1 MGIENWSES
10 VILVNLPAEPQI
22 ADELAEVTDMVNR
35 NTDNDMVIDFSAVD
49 IVTSSSLSAL
59 LKLQKLMTDSHRRL
73 IFCNVSA
80 ATKNIFD
87 VTGIDEIFEF
97 VDDKFTALAGLQLV
111 D

>member
-10 VILVNLPAEPQI
+10 VILVNLPSEPQI
-22 ADELAEVTDMVNR
+22 ADELAEVTDIVNH
-35 NTDNDMVIDFSAVD
+35 NTDNDIVIDFSAVD

-59 LKLQKLMTDSHRRL
+59 LKLQKLMTDSRRRL
-73 IFCNVSA
+73 IFCNVAA